1 MSGHQAASTA
11 NVGRQRLSRL
21 LREPDNQKTVR
32 IQPRSR
38 STGGRSDGYTLLEVL
53 IVCAVISTLAAI
65 AMPGLMRARRT
76 SREAA
81 AIGSMR
87 SINSAEATY
96 ASSCAKGGYAQAL
109 EDLSKPA
116 VGGAQLFI
124 SPDIPADGTMKS
136 GYVFNVDPDQSAATV
151 LPAGD
156 TCNAASNDAV
166 SAYFA
171 EAHPSG
177 VDVAGQRSF
186 ALDARGILY
195 FAFDGHTIT
204 PGMAGAAPLR

>member
-1 MSGHQAASTA
+1 MRT
-11 NVGRQRLSRL
+11 
-21 LREPDNQKTVR
+21 
-32 IQPRSR
+32 QPRSR
-38 STGGRSDGYTLLEVL
+38 RVGGRCEGYTLLEVL
-53 IVCAVISTLAAI
+53 IVCAVIGALAAI
-65 AMPGLMRARRT
+65 AVPGLLRARRT

-87 SINSAEATY
+87 AINAAEATY

-109 EDLSKPA
+109 DDLSKPA
-116 VGGAQLFI
+116 IGGVQLFI
-124 SPDIPADGTMKS
+124 SPDIAADGTIKS
-136 GYVFNVDPDQSAATV
+136 GYMFNVEPDQSAATV
-151 LPAGD
+151 LAAGD
-156 TCNAASNDAV
+156 TCNAATNDAV

-171 EAHPSG
+171 ESHPSG
-177 VDVAGQRSF
+177 ADVAGQRSF